1 MAAMILY
8 PALLIRSYEKDGCK
22 FKPIQRASTLCRV
35 GLASFFIT
43 VVLNHSGADAG
54 AFFHLLVGVTTTFYM
69 IIEGAA
75 EGRRDLC
82 KDIRYPLC
90 LRCDG
95 SHFTGTFLDIF
106 VFTFFGIELCL
117 YEAL

>member
-1 MAAMILY
+1 MTNGRAPGGPATPAA
-8 PALLIRSYEKDGCK
+8 AGAAAGAGLLQ
-22 FKPIQRASTLCRV
+22 PV
-35 GLASFFIT
+35 GLT
-43 VVLNHSGADAG
+43 P
-54 AFFHLLVGVTTTFYM
+54 TFPLR
-69 IIEGAA
+69 IAGAA

-82 KDIRYPLC
+82 KDIRFPLC